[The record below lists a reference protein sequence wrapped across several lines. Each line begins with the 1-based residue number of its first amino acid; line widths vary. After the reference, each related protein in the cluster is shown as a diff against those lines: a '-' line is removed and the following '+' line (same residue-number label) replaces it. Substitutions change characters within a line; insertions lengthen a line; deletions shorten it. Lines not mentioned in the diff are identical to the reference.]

1 VLLEKVTCGGNDM
14 RRFGWVLFVILF
26 VVFLVKPPVYWE
38 LFQKD
43 ANQYKTDTF
52 YYIIKEEY
60 QDDRWGRR
68 LYQPGFTDV
77 QDGDILVTD
86 STYCLSFR
94 HGHAALVVDAGKGI
108 TLEAFGIGTES
119 EFSRLEEW
127 RRYPHV
133 VILRLRA
140 PKEIRTEVVRYAKEK
155 LVGIP
160 YMLSPG
166 VVDDKDMD
174 GSYWGTQC
182 ARLVWAAFCAHGYD
196 IDGDGGWLVTPS
208 DFTISKWLR
217 IVPQGRKENK

>member
-1 VLLEKVTCGGNDM
+1 M
-14 RRFGWVLFVILF
+14 RRWYWIVFALLL
-26 VVFLVKPPVYWE
+26 VVFLVKTPVYWN

-43 ANQYKTDTF
+43 SNQYNTDTF

-60 QDDRWGRR
+60 QEDGLGKRI
-68 LYQPGFTDV
+68 YQPDFTDI

-86 STYCLSFR
+86 STYCLCFR
-94 HGHAALVVDAGKGI
+94 HGHAALVIDADKGV
-108 TLEAFGIGTES
+108 TLEAFGIGTHS

-133 VILRLRA
+133 VVLRLNA
-140 PKEIRTEVVRYAKEK
+140 PEKVRNKVVRYAKEQ

-166 VVDDKDMD
+166 VIDDKDMD

-182 ARLVWAAFCAHGYD
+182 AHLVWAAFAACGYD
-196 IDGDGGWLVTPS
+196 VDGDGGWLVTPE
-208 DFTISKWLR
+208 DFTFSKLLQ
-217 IVPQGRKENK
+217 IVPQGIKKNVSENTKAETISGK